1 MSSFAEKFSDIIS
14 DTYNYFSHSLW
25 RQPIVAPAGPVLL
38 LWLVVFA
45 LSGIFEAGPRGG
57 LIIVFVLW
65 TTWGFHRLSEHIQE
79 LRDEIKKLSP
89 ERLEEMDKNQFF

>member
-1 MSSFAEKFSDIIS
+1 MLQFKFKAESINTSSEPFGVFMSSFVEKFSDIIS

-45 LSGIFEAGPRGG
+45 LSGIFLAGKNLHCLG
-57 LIIVFVLW
+57 L
-65 TTWGFHRLSEHIQE
+65 
-79 LRDEIKKLSP
+79 P
-89 ERLEEMDKNQFF
+89 ESI